1 MRKRTRLI
9 FSALTSVFL
18 LWAGYTVNA
27 GSLKHDPNAEKQL
40 EIIRKKLGSLT
51 EMKIKD
57 AKKYY
62 EESMK
67 DLRTLI
73 DTYDKTEEALEA
85 QFYLGAVYHE
95 MNNYKD
101 AVTCFDAVLKQGTID
116 KNFKARTLY
125 FKAKALIGQGNITA
139 AKETISELRLIE
151 PRAADSFGHELGG
164 MVRLGMDAPLFNVMD
179 FQGNTV
185 DLSKYKGGI
194 VILHFW
200 ATWADTCIQEFPKFK
215 KMYGAFKNKSVQF
228 IGISLDDDI
237 EDLKGFAKQ
246 ESIDWPQIF
255 DGKRW
260 KGMIPS
266 LYNIHMLPTIV
277 VLDQE
282 QKVRYIGMETENV
295 SQIVTNLLSQS
306 KDLPLFR

>member
-1 MRKRTRLI
+1 
-9 FSALTSVFL
+9 
-18 LWAGYTVNA
+18 
-27 GSLKHDPNAEKQL
+27 
-40 EIIRKKLGSLT
+40 
-51 EMKIKD
+51 
-57 AKKYY
+57 
-62 EESMK
+62 
-67 DLRTLI
+67 
-73 DTYDKTEEALEA
+73 
-85 QFYLGAVYHE
+85 
-95 MNNYKD
+95 
-101 AVTCFDAVLKQGTID
+101 
-116 KNFKARTLY
+116 
-125 FKAKALIGQGNITA
+125 
-139 AKETISELRLIE
+139 
-151 PRAADSFGHELGG
+151 
-164 MVRLGMDAPLFNVMD
+164 
-179 FQGNTV
+179 
-185 DLSKYKGGI
+185 
-194 VILHFW
+194 
-200 ATWADTCIQEFPKFK
+200 
-215 KMYGAFKNKSVQF
+215 MYGAFKNKSVQF